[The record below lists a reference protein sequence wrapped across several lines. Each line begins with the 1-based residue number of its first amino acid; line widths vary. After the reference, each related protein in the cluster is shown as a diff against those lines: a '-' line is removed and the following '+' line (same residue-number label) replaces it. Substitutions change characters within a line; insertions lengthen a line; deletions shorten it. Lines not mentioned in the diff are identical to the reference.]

1 MKTTPMLP
9 IVLRPLLAGLA
20 LTVCLPVMG
29 VPQAQAREGWYN
41 RQQERTAPPT
51 QVSATCDNAG
61 FLAAQRNFEQGGG
74 PKGDVPVHICGTVL
88 TLAPHTKKTRS
99 GLHGYFYVAVTPTI
113 SIRIVTNLDEM
124 HTPVWPW
131 VAKGDHVDVVGRYY
145 YDSYRRQGI
154 DWTHRGTGRS
164 WGVPGSVTVNGTRY
178 D

>member
-1 MKTTPMLP
+1 MIPTTTPSAM
-9 IVLRPLLAGLA
+9 RPALLAGLA
-20 LTVCLPVMG
+20 LCLSVMA
-29 VPQAQAREGWYN
+29 VPQAQAREGWYSH
-41 RQQERTAPPT
+41 QQDRAAPPT

-61 FLAAQRNFEQGGG
+61 FLSAQKSFEQGG

-88 TLAPHTKKTRS
+88 TLAPHAKNTRS

-124 HTPVWPW
+124 HTPAWPW

-145 YDSYRRQGI
+145 YDSYKRQGI

-164 WGVPGSVTVNGTRY
+164 WGVPGSVTVNGTHY